1 MEYRHLGNTGLEVS
15 VAGLGTN
22 QFGGRL
28 DVQGTANVVA
38 AALDLGVN
46 FIDEADIYGGRGK
59 SEEYMGRALK
69 GKRHDIV
76 LTTKCG
82 NPMGDGPMRTGG
94 SRRYIMRAVEDS
106 LRRLDTDYIDLYQM
120 HVPDPNTPQEE
131 TLRALD
137 DLVHCGKVRYIGNS
151 NYPGWRIAHAAWTS
165 RAEHL
170 SPMVSAENQYH
181 LLDRR
186 AEAEVIPAVQRFGMG
201 FIPYAPLARGL
212 LTGKYERGPTAPA
225 GTRLATAPQARALLV
240 DRNFD
245 LIEALTAFAAAR
257 GHSMLELALSWLA
270 SKPFVSSV
278 IAGTTGVE
286 QLQQNVAATTAW
298 PLTAAEMAEVDALTA
313 PARSGQ

>member
-1 MEYRHLGNTGLEVS
+1 MEYRHLGNSGLEVS
-15 VAGLGTN
+15 IAGLGTN

-28 DVQGTANVVA
+28 DIEGTANVVA

-59 SEEYMGRALK
+59 SEEYLGRALK
-69 GKRHDIV
+69 GKRHDVV

-82 NPMGDGPMRTGG
+82 NPMGEGPMRAGA

-106 LRRLDTDYIDLYQM
+106 LRRLDTDYVDLYQI
-120 HVPDPNTPQEE
+120 HVPDSRTPQDE

-137 DLVHCGKVRYIGNS
+137 DLVRSGKVRYAGNS
-151 NYPGWRIAHAAWTS
+151 NYPGWRIADAAWTA
-165 RAEHL
+165 REAHL

-245 LIEALTAFAAAR
+245 LIEQLTAFAEAR
-257 GHSMLELALSWLA
+257 GHTMHELALAWLA

-278 IAGTTGVE
+278 IAGTTSVE
-286 QLQQNVAATTAW
+286 QLQQNVAATTSW
-298 PLTAAEMAEVDALTA
+298 RLTEPEMVEVDALTA
-313 PARSGQ
+313 GAGTP